1 MTTTPTR
8 GPAPRSSG
16 ALSDPPAAQREP
28 RILRSSHTLGWD
40 GIRVRTF
47 DAPADIDEWV
57 VPPDPD
63 PSLLLITQGGML
75 MESRPR
81 HGPWQRFVL
90 QQGDLLLRANRPC
103 PYEVRWRGL
112 AEPIRSVEIHLDRH
126 LVASV
131 AEEVTGRDPARLS
144 LLSPTGFR
152 DPLLSELVLA
162 LGREL
167 EDEAPAE

>member
-1 MTTTPTR
+1 
-8 GPAPRSSG
+8 
-16 ALSDPPAAQREP
+16 
-28 RILRSSHTLGWD
+28 
-40 GIRVRTF
+40 VRTF
-47 DAPADIDEWV
+47 DEPADIDDWV

-90 QQGDLLLRANRPC
+90 
-103 PYEVRWRGL
+103 
-112 AEPIRSVEIHLDRH
+112 HLDRH